1 MTAEQQRAI
10 DYAVGMIYRNRNSL
24 YLEMVAR
31 VKIKDLLA
39 QWDADL
45 TALREENERLRA
57 RVNEAETAAAKLIL
71 AVQAK
76 VPNIF
81 TDSEVDMNLYTSI
94 HELKGILNK

>member
-1 MTAEQQRAI
+1 MTAEQILTHIEAI
-10 DYAVGMIYRNRNSL
+10 IEQHCNQSSREAHLSAATEIWERFDF
-24 YLEMVAR
+24 E
-31 VKIKDLLA
+31 KT
-39 QWDADL
+39 